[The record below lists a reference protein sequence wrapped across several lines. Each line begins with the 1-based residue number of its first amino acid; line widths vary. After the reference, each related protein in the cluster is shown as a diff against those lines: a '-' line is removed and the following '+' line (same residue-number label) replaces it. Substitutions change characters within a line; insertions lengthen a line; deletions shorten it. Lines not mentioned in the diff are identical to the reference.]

1 MHFLAS
7 LKFCDFNKPQLH
19 LAPGHLLGGEKR
31 DSMSDLF
38 TDSEEVVLVSLELEE
53 KTASIVSQAY
63 VMTLFSL
70 MGGSVE

>member
-31 DSMSDLF
+31 GGISEIF
-38 TDSEEVVLVSLELEE
+38 TDSEEVLLVSLELEE
-53 KTASIVSQAY
+53 KTAFIV
-63 VMTLFSL
+63 
-70 MGGSVE
+70 